1 MNGTTVLSAV
11 TYEPFGGVN
20 GWTLGNG
27 TSTVSRTFNG
37 DGLISQIVTA
47 GVTLGYSFDNA
58 NRITG
63 ITDSSNSAL
72 TWTYGYD
79 PLDRLTSASTAADYG
94 RMDLRRQRQPAD
106 ADGDNADYVYCQ
118 YDQQSAEPHER
129 RT

>member
-1 MNGTTVLSAV
+1 MLSGV

-20 GWTLGNG
+20 GWTWGDG

-47 GVTLGYSFDNA
+47 GVTLGYTFDNA

-63 ITDSSNSAL
+63 ISDSSNSAL

-79 PLDRLTSASTAADYG
+79 VLDRLTSASYDG
-94 RMDLRRQRQPAD
+94 GQRRLDVRCQRESPD
-106 ADGDNADYVYCQ
+106 PDDD
-118 YDQQSAEPHER
+118 
-129 RT
+129 